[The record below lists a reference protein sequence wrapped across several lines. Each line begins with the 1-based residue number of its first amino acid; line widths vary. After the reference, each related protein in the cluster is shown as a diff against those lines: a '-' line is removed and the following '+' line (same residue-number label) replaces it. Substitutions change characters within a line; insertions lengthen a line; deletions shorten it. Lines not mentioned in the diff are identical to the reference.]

1 MPWWCGG
8 GQEERERGEGGGA
21 HRVGAG
27 GAVVPVEGPEW
38 RREARVSL
46 VSAPF
51 RFPPPPPCCLAA
63 FPRPETSPQR
73 GQERE
78 GEERE
83 RERSAEGLGFRAPPR
98 LTHRIRADRGRA
110 RRVAGVPAV
119 PGKPRSPVLSS
130 SSSTTSLRRAAWYAG
145 SPGPLVD
152 LRGDRARRVG
162 VWFRGISG
170 RCSWWPGWLLV
181 EADLGGGAARCDGL
195 PGGDGGSV
203 PFGGNWGPASL
214 NSGIGMIGSVVR
226 CGLFV
231 SFLCFVVI
239 RLWFCFRVE

>member
-1 MPWWCGG
+1 VVVWWWTGGEREGGRRRGPPGG
-8 GQEERERGEGGGA
+8 GRRGGGA
-21 HRVGAG
+21 GG
-27 GAVVPVEGPEW
+27 GARVETRGTRLARLGPF
-38 RREARVSL
+38 SF
-46 VSAPF
+46 SSST
-51 RFPPPPPCCLAA
+51 PCCLAA

-231 SFLCFVVI
+231 SFLC
-239 RLWFCFRVE
+239 LL

>member
-1 MPWWCGG
+1 MVVDRR
-8 GQEERERGEGGGA
+8 RERGGKAAGPTGWGQAGRWCRWRGPSGDERHA
-21 HRVGAG
+21 SRSSRPLFVFLLHPPVAWLPFPVQRHHHSEDRRERVG
-27 GAVVPVEGPEW
+27 
-38 RREARVSL
+38 
-46 VSAPF
+46 
-51 RFPPPPPCCLAA
+51 
-63 FPRPETSPQR
+63 R
-73 GQERE
+73 G
-78 GEERE
+78 RE